1 MSAERGIAA
10 GQKRSGLA
18 ASKPRSP
25 GFLQRWRE
33 MGPLARKE
41 ALAGYLFILPWI
53 VGFVV
58 FLAGPMLASFALS
71 FTRWNI
77 VGDPRWVGLNNY
89 RQIFSSDPDFVQSL
103 MVTLRYA
110 LIYLPLSTIVGIG
123 MALALNSRV
132 RGVGLFRM
140 FLYLPSVVPGVAA
153 TLVWVWVLNG
163 RYGLLNE
170 VLSWVGIEGPNWFRD
185 PQAALYGIIMISLWG
200 VGGSAIIY
208 LAGLQNIPEHLY
220 EAARVDG
227 ASSAQQFRFVT
238 LPMLSPVIFF
248 QVVVGLI
255 GVFQTFTSSFI
266 ATGGGPL
273 KSTLFYMLYIYSK
286 AWQSLRMGYASA
298 LAWILAV
305 IILTITVFVIRSSP
319 YWVHYEAE
327 RK

>member
-1 MSAERGIAA
+1 MITA
-10 GQKRSGLA
+10 GEKKALSG
-18 ASKPRSP
+18 SQP
-25 GFLQRWRE
+25 GSRRFLRRWRQ

-41 ALAGYLFILPWI
+41 ALSGYLFILPWI

-77 VGDPRWVGLNNY
+77 VGDPRWVGLDNY
-89 RQIFSSDPDFVQSL
+89 QQIFTRDPDFLQSL
-103 MVTLRYA
+103 KVTLRYA
-110 LIYLPLSTIVGIG
+110 VIYLPLTTVIGIA
-123 MALALNSRV
+123 MAVALNSRV
-132 RGVGLFRM
+132 RGIGLFRTL
-140 FLYLPSVVPGVAA
+140 LYLPSVVPGVAA

-163 RYGLLNE
+163 RYGLLNTI
-170 VLSWVGIEGPNWFRD
+170 LGWFGIEGPNWFRD
-185 PQAALYGIIMISLWG
+185 PQAALYGIVMISLWG

-227 ASSAQQFRFVT
+227 ASGWQQFRYVT

-248 QVVVGLI
+248 QLVVGLI
-255 GVFQTFTSSFI
+255 GVFQTFTSSFV

-273 KSTLFYMLYIYSK
+273 KSTLFYMLYIYNK

-298 LAWILAV
+298 LAWILAL
-305 IILTITVFVIRSSP
+305 IILIVTILVFRSSP

-327 RK
+327 RE